1 MKKGFWFTIGY
12 GLLLTAFTVYV
23 LMDTFTISRVYAPV
37 PAPPAV
43 PVPTAPDNPGN
54 PDDPSAPTTPNA
66 APVITENSYTDDNIT
81 ITLTEYREYDT
92 AIYVADIQVTDVRFL
107 KAAFAKDS
115 YGKNIKEKTS
125 DMAKDKGA
133 ILAVN
138 GDYYG
143 SRDQGYVLRNGQLY
157 RDKAGSD
164 REDLIIW
171 PDGSFGIAYERTT
184 SAGSLLDEGAWQV
197 FSFGPALVKNGNIS
211 VDEDTEVGQATYSNP
226 RTAIAMVDELHYLM
240 VVSDGRTDRSA
251 GLTLYQL
258 AQFLQSKGA
267 TLAYNLDGGGSS
279 TMYFN
284 GRVVNEP
291 VNHGSTVSERSI
303 SDIVY
308 IGY

>member
-1 MKKGFWFTIGY
+1 MKKGFWFTLGY

-23 LMDTFTISRVYAPV
+23 LLDTFTIGRVYSE
-37 PAPPAV
+37 V
-43 PVPTAPDNPGN
+43 PVIPPT
-54 PDDPSAPTTPNA
+54 SPTVPEEQV
-66 APVITENSYTDDNIT
+66 VITENSYSDSNIT

-92 AIYVADIQVTDVRFL
+92 AIYVADIRVTDVQYL
-107 KAAFAKDS
+107 KAAFAKNS

-125 DMAKDKGA
+125 DMAQSHNA
-133 ILAVN
+133 ILAIN

-143 SRDQGYVLRNGQLY
+143 SRDKGYVLRNGQLY
-157 RDKAGSD
+157 RDTAGSD
-164 REDLIIW
+164 REDLVIW
-171 PDGSFGIAYERTT
+171 SDGSFGIAYERLT
-184 SAGSLLDEGAWQV
+184 SADSLLDTQAWQV
-197 FSFGPALVKNGNIS
+197 FSFGPALVKNGYVS

-226 RTAIAMVDELHYLM
+226 RTAIAIVDELHYLM

-258 AQFLQSKGA
+258 AHFLQSKGA
-267 TLAYNLDGGGSS
+267 TMAYNLDGGGSS

-291 VNHGSTVSERSI
+291 VTHGSTVSERSI

>member
-1 MKKGFWFTIGY
+1 MKKKGLWFAVGY
-12 GLLLTAFTVYV
+12 CLLLTAFTVYV
-23 LMDTFTISRVYAPV
+23 LMDTFTISRVYSQVKVTV
-37 PAPPAV
+37 PTS
-43 PVPTAPDNPGN
+43 PTAPND
-54 PDDPSAPTTPNA
+54 T
-66 APVITENSYTDDNIT
+66 PVITENSYTDSNIS

-92 AIYVADIQVTDVRFL
+92 AIYVADIRLSDVQYL
-107 KAAFAKDS
+107 KTALAQNT

-125 DMAKDKGA
+125 EMAQSHNA
-133 ILAVN
+133 ILAIN

-143 SRDQGYVLRNGQLY
+143 SRDKGYVLRNGQLY

-164 REDLIIW
+164 REDLVIW
-171 PDGSFGIAYERTT
+171 PDGSFEIAYERTT
-184 SAGSLLDEGAWQV
+184 TADSLLEAGAWQV
-197 FSFGPALVKNGNIS
+197 LSFGPALVENGQIS

-240 VVSDGRTDRSA
+240 VVSDGRTDRSD

-284 GRVVNEP
+284 GQVVNEP
-291 VNHGSTVSERSI
+291 VNHGSTVSERSV

>member
-1 MKKGFWFTIGY
+1 MKKGFWFALGY
-12 GLLLTAFTVYV
+12 GALLTAFTVYI
-23 LMDTFTISRVYAPV
+23 LLDTFVIGRVYSQVEVTPPTSPTV
-37 PAPPAV
+37 PQDQV
-43 PVPTAPDNPGN
+43 
-54 PDDPSAPTTPNA
+54 
-66 APVITENSYTDDNIT
+66 VITENSYSDGNIT
-81 ITLTEYREYDT
+81 INLTEYREHNT
-92 AIYVADIQVTDVRFL
+92 AIYVADIRVTDVQYL
-107 KAAFAKDS
+107 KAAFAKNS

-125 DMAKDKGA
+125 DMAQSHNA
-133 ILAVN
+133 ILAIN

-143 SRDQGYVLRNGQLY
+143 SRDKGYVLRNGTLY
-157 RDKAGSD
+157 RNTPGSD
-164 REDLIIW
+164 REDLVIW
-171 PDGSFGIAYERTT
+171 PDGSFSVAYERLT
-184 SAGSLLDEGAWQV
+184 SADSLLETKAWQV
-197 FSFGPALVKNGNIS
+197 FSFGPALVKNGYVS

-226 RTAIAMVDELHYLM
+226 RTAIAIVDELHYLM
-240 VVSDGRTDRSA
+240 VVSDGRTDRSD

>member
-1 MKKGFWFTIGY
+1 MKKGFWFTLGY

-23 LMDTFTISRVYAPV
+23 LLDTFTIGRVYSE
-37 PAPPAV
+37 V
-43 PVPTAPDNPGN
+43 PVIPPT
-54 PDDPSAPTTPNA
+54 SPTVPEEQV
-66 APVITENSYTDDNIT
+66 VITENSYSDSNIT

-92 AIYVADIQVTDVRFL
+92 AIYVADIRVTDVQYL
-107 KAAFAKDS
+107 KAAFAKNS

-125 DMAKDKGA
+125 DMAQSHNA
-133 ILAVN
+133 ILAIN

-143 SRDQGYVLRNGQLY
+143 SRDKGYVLRNGQLY
-157 RDKAGSD
+157 RDTAGSD
-164 REDLIIW
+164 REDLVIW
-171 PDGSFGIAYERTT
+171 SDGSFGIAYERLT
-184 SAGSLLDEGAWQV
+184 SADSLLDTQAWQV
-197 FSFGPALVKNGNIS
+197 FSFGPALVKNGYVS

-226 RTAIAMVDELHYLM
+226 RTAIAIVDELHYLM

-258 AQFLQSKGA
+258 AHFLQSKGA
-267 TLAYNLDGGGSS
+267 TMAYNLDGGGSS

>member
-1 MKKGFWFTIGY
+1 MKKGFWFALGY
-12 GLLLTAFTVYV
+12 SLLLTAFTVYV
-23 LMDTFTISRVYAPV
+23 LMDTFVIGRVYSEVEVTV
-37 PAPPAV
+37 PTS
-43 PVPTAPDNPGN
+43 PTAPD
-54 PDDPSAPTTPNA
+54 DQV
-66 APVITENSYTDDNIT
+66 VITENSYSDSNIT

-92 AIYVADIQVTDVRFL
+92 AIYVADIRVSDVQYL
-107 KAAFAKDS
+107 KTAFAKNS

-125 DMAKDKGA
+125 EMAQSHNA
-133 ILAVN
+133 ILAIN

-143 SRDQGYVLRNGQLY
+143 SRDKGYVLRNGQLY
-157 RDKAGSD
+157 RDKSGSD

-184 SAGSLLDEGAWQV
+184 TADSLLEEGAWQV
-197 FSFGPALVKNGNIS
+197 FSFGPALVKNGHIS

-240 VVSDGRTDRSA
+240 VVSDGRTDRSD

-258 AQFLQSKGA
+258 AEFLQSKGA